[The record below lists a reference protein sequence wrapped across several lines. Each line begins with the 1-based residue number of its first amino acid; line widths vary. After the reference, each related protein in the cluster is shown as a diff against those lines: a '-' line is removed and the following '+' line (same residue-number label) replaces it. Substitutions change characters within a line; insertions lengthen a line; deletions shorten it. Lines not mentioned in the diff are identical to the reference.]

1 VRWWIGALVALALL
15 AAIGWWAGRRSVEV
29 RRADQPPPPST
40 STAPPTAPSPSPSP
54 SPSVARVA
62 PRRPA
67 HPHALVHA
75 AWGEGSGQLGRK
87 TAHESAPEGPMSLT
101 VDRSGNLYVLDEI
114 NRRIQRWSKA
124 GAPLPP
130 IPLNGDTAQDLAL
143 GKRGNVALLDRLG
156 ERNLQLVSADG
167 KPLGEVGLVGKHI
180 PEGGGTTGLF
190 TDDSGNFYVEYEHQ
204 AMVRVADSDGNSD
217 ADRPTVPGR
226 PSRDGRI
233 FLGAALADRAAGTAM
248 VRGLDA
254 AGNPL
259 WQSLVSLGGPLLYL
273 TLLDSDADGNVYLAG
288 HTAETSPQPPYPL
301 VNEQLVLVSL
311 SPDGA
316 PRGLMALPASP
327 PVAENF
333 RELAVGDD
341 GTLYRMILGEGGVTV
356 ETYHF

>member
-1 VRWWIGALVALALL
+1 VRWWIGAVVALALL

-29 RRADQPPPPST
+29 RRADQ
-40 STAPPTAPSPSPSP
+40 APPTTLPPVAAPPVATPSP
-54 SPSVARVA
+54 SPSVARLP
-62 PRRPA
+62 PRRA
-67 HPHALVHA
+67 AKSHALVQA
-75 AWGEGSGQLGRK
+75 GWGDGPGQLGRK

-101 VDRSGNLYVLDEI
+101 VDKSGNLYVLDEI
-114 NRRIQRWSKA
+114 NQRIQRWSKS

-130 IPLNGDTAQDLAL
+130 IPVSGDTAQDLAL
-143 GKRGNVALLDRLG
+143 GKRGSVALLDRLG
-156 ERNLQLVSADG
+156 ERNLLLVSADG

-233 FLGAALADRAAGTAM
+233 FLAAQLADRAGGTAL

-288 HTAETSPQPPYPL
+288 HTADSSPQPPYAL
-301 VNEQLVLVSL
+301 VNEQLVIVSL
-311 SPDGA
+311 SPSGA

-341 GTLYRMILGEGGVTV
+341 GTIYRMILGESGVTV